1 MSMKIDESQEMDSD
15 AYSQARS
22 GFRFGRQIIFQII
35 LQPFTAWFNP
45 GRGHWY
51 PDCDVIGVEI

>member
-1 MSMKIDESQEMDSD
+1 MKIDESQEMDSD
-15 AYSQARS
+15 AYGQARS
-22 GFRFGRQIIFQII
+22 GFRFGRQQIILQII

-51 PDCDVIGVEI
+51 PDRDAIWVEI